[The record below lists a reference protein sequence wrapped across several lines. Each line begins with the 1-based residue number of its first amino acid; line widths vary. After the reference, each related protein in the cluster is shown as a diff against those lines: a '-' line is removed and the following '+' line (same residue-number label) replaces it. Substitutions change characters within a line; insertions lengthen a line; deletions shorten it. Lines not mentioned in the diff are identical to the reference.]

1 MGNSLLP
8 IAFVVAAVFPT
19 HLAVPLPHIVFEL
32 PLVYI
37 PICPLELPHP
47 VFLVLG
53 KVPLVHVALCVYPGP
68 LSLPQPLNKLPLV
81 LGSVLPKVL
90 PVSVR
95 VAVVVES
102 LVPIAIVEVLLAL
115 SVFDKLDEV
124 T

>member
-8 IAFVVAAVFPT
+8 IAFVVAAIFPT

-47 VFLVLG
+47 VFLIPSE
-53 KVPLVHVALCVYPGP
+53 VPLVYVALCVYPGP
-68 LSLPQPLNKLPLV
+68 LSLPQPLHKLPLV
-81 LGSVLPKVL
+81 LGSVLPEVL
-90 PVSVR
+90 PISVR
-95 VAVVVES
+95 VSVVIES

-115 SVFDKLDEV
+115 SVFDELGEV
-124 T
+124 A